1 MESITYL
8 NNLHLLAFTIKTED
22 AHFDQLTALDVRRVN
37 NYFQSKGF
45 KECTIIEQVE
55 DVKVIEDKL

>member
-45 KECTIIEQVE
+45 KECSIIEQVE